1 VRKVKV
7 RLPATITDF
16 GPGLRSLG
24 LALSLYAE
32 VELSP
37 RNDGNLLVE
46 TEGEGAGRY
55 ALGLRHPVVL
65 GMLRIFQRLEQAPPG
80 VSVRVRNN
88 IPLDSGLGAE
98 SAFITAGIIGANNLM
113 GSPFSRSLVL
123 EMASEATQRPDQ
135 AVTSILG
142 GFTAH
147 SWQANNLIYRTLSL
161 TPFRLILAMP
171 RFSHY
176 NRPELPER
184 VQTITALA
192 NLSKQPIL
200 IDAMAT
206 GDIPTIASVLNEDIQ
221 GEEIRRR
228 ISGFGH
234 VAEVARLAGAQGITT
249 SGGGPAIIFFA
260 ESHHDRIAEAIET
273 AFENINITAMVQV
286 LPIDT
291 QGVVVS
297 LLHSI

>member
-1 VRKVKV
+1 MRKVKI

-16 GPGLRSLG
+16 GPSLRSLG
-24 LALSLYAE
+24 LALSLYTE

-37 RNDGNLLVE
+37 RNDEQLLVE

-65 GMLRIFQRLEQAPPG
+65 GMLRVFQLLEQGPPG
-80 VSVRVRNN
+80 ISVRVRNN

-113 GSPFSRSLVL
+113 GSPFNRSQVL
-123 EMASEATQRPDQ
+123 EIASEATQRPDQ

-142 GFTAH
+142 GLTAH
-147 SWQANNLIYRTLSL
+147 TWQASNLIYRTLSMV
-161 TPFRLILAMP
+161 PFRLILAMP
-171 RFSHY
+171 RIAHY
-176 NRPELPER
+176 NRPAFPER
-184 VQTITALA
+184 IQTFTALA
-192 NLSKQPIL
+192 SLSRQPIL
-200 IDAMAT
+200 IDALAT
-206 GDIPTIASVLNEDIQ
+206 GDIPTIASVLNDDIQ

-260 ESHHDRIAEAIET
+260 DLHHDRIAEAIET
-273 AFENINITAMVQV
+273 AFNNINIPAIVKV

-297 LLHSI
+297 LLHSA